1 MVFRRIWPFVVLTGT
16 TATAILMLLL
26 AMSASSSVRRVAAFT
41 ARRPDPIRLLVVFQ
55 QQQHHHHPIARRQQ
69 QQHRGFALFAASKDL
84 TNSPDSSGQRAQPQ
98 HSSSGQQQQQ
108 HPSRPATDYIPS
120 RQSSAKRRFSSRKD
134 DNDNSNNWHVPDR
147 VHIPEKQLE
156 FAFVRSSGAG
166 GQNVNKVNTC
176 VQVRFHVESA
186 LWMPTE
192 VRQRFQ
198 QRFRNNINRE
208 GFYVTESQQER
219 TQTANRRLVLA
230 KLERHVLEAWPRPHI
245 RKVREGI
252 SAKGKEIRRKEKEI
266 VKNKKEGRKSVIDF
280 D

>member
-98 HSSSGQQQQQ
+98 HSSSGQQQQ
-108 HPSRPATDYIPS
+108 HPSRPATYYIPS
-120 RQSSAKRRFSSRKD
+120 RQSAAKRRFSSRKD

-156 FAFVRSSGAG
+156 FSFVRSSGAG

-230 KLERHVLEAWPRPHI
+230 KLERHVLEAWPRPHV